1 MTSPIWIR
9 PDRLPP
15 CPAILLFPC
24 SCGDSCLGC
33 PRAKLWVPHFSRFLR
48 EVGILVSSPEPFH
61 ATASHPRRIY
71 SNDPRTTPLCSC
83 FPCKSGRMAGTIG
96 ATPDRA
102 ASSKTVGQLTWDEKG
117 DIMNMPQ
124 QAGQGSELSH
134 PRSSKPCPEREEE
147 ARKIRR
153 LQVMISMVMSVI
165 GQDPNLTVEEAS
177 ELAAGAKRAALA
189 MFPDKE
195 LAYDL
200 LYKPRLQRLM
210 KERFRLQ

>member
-1 MTSPIWIR
+1 
-9 PDRLPP
+9 
-15 CPAILLFPC
+15 
-24 SCGDSCLGC
+24 
-33 PRAKLWVPHFSRFLR
+33 
-48 EVGILVSSPEPFH
+48 
-61 ATASHPRRIY
+61 
-71 SNDPRTTPLCSC
+71 
-83 FPCKSGRMAGTIG
+83 MAVTIG

-102 ASSKTVGQLTWDEKG
+102 ASSNLWRIECGTNKG
-117 DIMNMPQ
+117 DTMNVPQ
-124 QAGQGSELSH
+124 QAGKESRFPLGEQEAH
-134 PRSSKPCPEREEE
+134 REREEE

-153 LQVMISMVMSVI
+153 LQVMMSMVMSVI
-165 GQDPNLTVEEAS
+165 SQDPNLTVEEAS